1 MQKDLNQTVK
11 EILLFVHRE
20 PTDVTRNFVEKD
32 ADGNAVR
39 DVNFNEQTLRG
50 IWMTTAFGTSVIDME
65 IQVRPEQVKSMF
77 PDAPKFSDIF
87 RTYLRAEDAFAS
99 GKKLILARVSNQPR
113 VQKTGDKA
121 GVTTVLVPVLV
132 GYEIVEAKD
141 EDIKFIEA
149 LLATQNKTSV
159 PDTTSEAASVA

>member
-11 EILLFVHRE
+11 EILLFVNQE
-20 PTDVTRNFVEKD
+20 PTDITRNFIEKD
-32 ADGNAVR
+32 QDGKPVR
-39 DVNFNEQTLRG
+39 EVNFNEQTLRG

-65 IQVRPEQVKSMF
+65 IQIRPEQVKSMF
-77 PDAPKFSDIF
+77 PDAPRFSDIIK
-87 RTYLRAEDAFAS
+87 TYVRAEDAFAT

-141 EDIKFIEA
+141 EDLKYIETF
-149 LLATQNKTSV
+149 LATQNKTSV
-159 PDTTSEAASVA
+159 ADTSSDTAQVA